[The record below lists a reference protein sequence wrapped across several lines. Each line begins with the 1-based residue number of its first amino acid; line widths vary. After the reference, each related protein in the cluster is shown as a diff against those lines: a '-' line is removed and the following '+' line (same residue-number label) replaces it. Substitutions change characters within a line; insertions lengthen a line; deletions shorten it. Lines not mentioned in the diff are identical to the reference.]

1 MIPALILLVSA
12 WEPGNHGLMTY
23 ALSGPLGRFV
33 AVTFLPLAVLLTA
46 CGDEREGSSSGGEGG
61 STFVA
66 AVGTGNGSTEGEG
79 PGGGMVT
86 VVSSTTGATTAT
98 TGGGGNEYQ
107 LCVDLINGYRA
118 DVGSPAL
125 ARWTDAEGC
134 SDSEAQS
141 DSETGTPHGAF
152 GQCGE
157 SAQNECPDWPGTP
170 TEVITGCL
178 QLMWD
183 EGPGGGHY
191 ENMKST
197 GYTRVACG
205 FHATPDGG
213 IWSVQNFN

>member
-1 MIPALILLVSA
+1 
-12 WEPGNHGLMTY
+12 MTY
-23 ALSGPLGRFV
+23 ACSGPLGRLV
-33 AVTFLPLAVLLTA
+33 AVTFLPLAILLA
-46 CGDEREGSSSGGEGG
+46 GCGDDGEGSGSEGG
-61 STFVA
+61 GGTSFVVSA
-66 AVGTGNGSTEGEG
+66 SGAQTGLQAT
-79 PGGGMVT
+79 GGMVT
-86 VVSSTTGATTAT
+86 VVTATTGITTAT

-125 ARWTDAEGC
+125 ARWTDAEAC

-157 SAQNECPDWPGTP
+157 SAQNECPDWGGTP

-205 FHATPDGG
+205 FHTTPDGG

>member
-1 MIPALILLVSA
+1 
-12 WEPGNHGLMTY
+12 MTY
-23 ALSGPLGRFV
+23 AFSGPLGRF
-33 AVTFLPLAVLLTA
+33 AAGTFLPLALLVTA
-46 CGDEREGSSSGGEGG
+46 CGDERGGSSSGGDGG
-61 STFVA
+61 SSFVA
-66 AVGTGNGSTEGEG
+66 GAGSGNGSTEGETT
-79 PGGGMVT
+79 GGMVT
-86 VVSSTTGATTAT
+86 VASSTTGATTAT
-98 TGGGGNEYQ
+98 TGGGGDEYQ

-118 DVGSPAL
+118 TVGSPAL

-157 SAQNECPDWPGTP
+157 SAQDECPGWSGSP

-197 GYTRVACG
+197 SSTRVACG
-205 FHATPDGG
+205 FHTTAGG
-213 IWSVQNFN
+213 DVWSVQNFQ